1 MLHNLTIGKRLAA
14 AFGVMVILMGLLSA
28 FSVHTFGSLAES
40 STVITSEADVVAAAI
55 EADRGTLALRWAVR
69 DYNRD
74 TTEPNR
80 LAYGA
85 AMDKLGHHLD
95 SVRPTQPDQ
104 QILAESLRAEFL
116 RYKTQAEA
124 IDAILIR
131 RKAAHLDIR
140 KYGDV
145 AAPGIEKEA
154 DRGGDASLIKA
165 HAAMLEAR
173 LFVRRTL
180 EASGGTEVD
189 RARMLIARAGE
200 LTRAAGLSDLTGQVA
215 LYGQSYENLI
225 ARNVELATQWTEAV
239 AVGERLS
246 SQANDLH
253 QLAEARQG
261 QVRADA
267 QAQKQSARALALTL
281 ALVSVLAG
289 VALAILIGRGIS
301 VPVKRLT
308 ATMARLAEG
317 DLTVA
322 VDGADRRDEIGAMA
336 RALAVFK
343 DNAQA
348 VANLRDDQ
356 EHAARQAAEDRR
368 AAMARLADQFEASV
382 SSVVTSVSQAAEQVH
397 GSAAQMRGI
406 ADNAASTSDHVAD
419 AAQQASSNVQSV
431 AAAAEKLAASIAEI
445 GHEAG
450 QANTI
455 SADAVQETHSATELV
470 GGLADAVGRINDVVL
485 MISTIANQTN
495 MLALN
500 ATIEAARAGDAGKGF
515 AVVANEVKGL
525 ANQTA
530 KATEEIS
537 NQIERVQQASNQA
550 VAAIGG
556 VAATIARINQI
567 SGVIAQA
574 VEQQMTATQDIAR
587 NVDRAANGAGM
598 VTQSMGALG
607 TDVRQTGTN
616 ADSVLHS
623 AVHLSGQARV
633 LQDAVSGFLASVRQG

>member
-1 MLHNLTIGKRLAA
+1 MLQDLTIGKRLAA
-14 AFGVMVILMGLLSA
+14 AFGLMVVLMGLLSA

-40 STVITSEADVVAAAI
+40 TSVITGEADVVAASI
-55 EADRGTLALRWAVR
+55 EANRGTVTLRAAVR
-69 DYNRD
+69 EYNRD
-74 TTEPNR
+74 TTEANR
-80 LAYGA
+80 TAYLA
-85 AMDKLGHHLD
+85 AMGSLGSHLD

-104 QILAESLRAEFL
+104 QALAESLRTDFT
-116 RYKTQAEA
+116 RYKALSQA
-124 IDAILIR
+124 IDAILAQ

-154 DRGGDASLIKA
+154 DHSGNASLVKA

-180 EASGGTEVD
+180 EASSGAEVE
-189 RARMLIARAGE
+189 RARMLIARAGD
-200 LTRAAGLSDLTGQVA
+200 LTRAAGLAELADQVV
-215 LYGQSYENLI
+215 LYGQSYETLI
-225 ARNVELATQWTEAV
+225 VRNVDLAKQWTEAV

-246 SQANDLH
+246 RVANDLRH
-253 QLAEARQG
+253 LAEAREQ

-267 QAQKQSARALALTL
+267 LAQEQSARALALTF
-281 ALVSVLAG
+281 ALVAVLAG
-289 VALAILIGRGIS
+289 VALAVFIGRGIS

-308 ATMARLAEG
+308 GTMARLAEG
-317 DLTVA
+317 DLSVTVI
-322 VDGADRRDEIGAMA
+322 GADRGDELGAMA

-348 VANLRDDQ
+348 VARLREDQ
-356 EHAARQAAEDRR
+356 EQAARKAAEDRR

-397 GSAAQMRGI
+397 GSAAEMRGI
-406 ADNAASTSDHVAD
+406 ADNAATTSDQVAS
-419 AAQQASSNVQSV
+419 AAEQASANVQSV
-431 AAAAEKLAASIAEI
+431 AAAAEELATSIAGI
-445 GHEAG
+445 GREAG
-450 QANTI
+450 RANTI
-455 SADAVQETHSATELV
+455 ATGAVQETNAATEMV
-470 GGLADAVGRINDVVL
+470 GGLANAVGRINEVVL
-485 MISTIANQTN
+485 MISAIANQTN

-500 ATIEAARAGDAGKGF
+500 ATIEAARAGESGKGF
-515 AVVANEVKGL
+515 AVVAGEVKNL

-537 NQIERVQQASNQA
+537 SQIERVQQASDQA

-556 VAATIARINQI
+556 VAETINRINEI
-567 SGVIAQA
+567 SSVIASA
-574 VEQQMTATQDIAR
+574 VEQQMGATQEIAR
-587 NVDRAANGAGM
+587 NVDRAAAGAGT
-598 VTQSMGALG
+598 VTDSIGALG

-623 AVHLSGQARV
+623 AVHLSDQARV
-633 LQDAVSGFLASVRQG
+633 LQDAVGGFLASVRQG